1 MWNYM
6 RKLREENKKLK
17 EEINSLNNISIS
29 ELQFSNLQRDHYK
42 SLLNEVEILVKKW
55 IKKELIKQVIDN
67 WKQRAVIDLS
77 IHCNELFFK

>member
-1 MWNYM
+1 M

-42 SLLNEVEILVKKW
+42 SLLNEVEILVKK
-55 IKKELIKQVIDN
+55 
-67 WKQRAVIDLS
+67 
-77 IHCNELFFK
+77 